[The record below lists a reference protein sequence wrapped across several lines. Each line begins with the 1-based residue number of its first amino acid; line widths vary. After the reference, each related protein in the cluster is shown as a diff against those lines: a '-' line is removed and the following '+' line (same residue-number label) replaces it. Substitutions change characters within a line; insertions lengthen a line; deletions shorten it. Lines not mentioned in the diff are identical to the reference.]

1 MNGYLRTLRPYP
13 AAIFLGSSS
22 NLLMFKALTVLKA
35 TGYLFNIGM
44 PQTQLSLIRDVLR
57 PLPATQNCQTLL
69 IQWCLHT
76 RRQALRH
83 AGCKTTKMVV
93 FVHAISLH
101 LCHTLFACIGIKFL
115 IQRGDMETLLPRL
128 CIQSRT
134 IVQRFQNPRVFKVL
148 SEILHVQEDKQ
159 TTFATLMRE

>member
-101 LCHTLFACIGIKFL
+101 LCHTLFACIGIGFL
-115 IQRGDMETLLPRL
+115 IQRGDLETLRPPFVSDR
-128 CIQSRT
+128 
-134 IVQRFQNPRVFKVL
+134 VL
-148 SEILHVQEDKQ
+148 SCRGFRIPEFSKYYQKYYMYKRTNRQHLQ
-159 TTFATLMRE
+159 L